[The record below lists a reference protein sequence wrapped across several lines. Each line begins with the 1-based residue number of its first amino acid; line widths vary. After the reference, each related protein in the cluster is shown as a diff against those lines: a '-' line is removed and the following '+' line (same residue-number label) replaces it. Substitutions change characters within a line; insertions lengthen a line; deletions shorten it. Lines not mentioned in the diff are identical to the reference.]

1 MRTGIPTGMR
11 KTSKTIFFFPSVTK
25 ARVLLL
31 LGITLLASF
40 LEGFGVAMLFPVMD
54 FIEKGKDFAALSD
67 TSRMWALLNQIFD
80 FLSIPKNLIALMIIV
95 FGLLMVRQIFI
106 YWRTVYTS
114 WITESIFS
122 DIRSAGFKWFVKAE
136 MSFYDA
142 HSVGQII
149 NVLTVDGARAGAGVF
164 TFFNLIA
171 SGMIFAIYLVFLL
184 FLSPGMT
191 LLALVIMGGV
201 GMTFKSLITRTG
213 RIGKKISEYNER
225 ISAAILERLNGIRLL
240 KLSSTEEKEKEFVD
254 GLSRNILLS
263 TYDTSKIKAR
273 MEFTI
278 EPMVLLAGLMILY
291 FSVEVSHMS
300 LAKTGMFLF
309 VLLRVLPYTKDV
321 LKSRQSLAGFAGSLD
336 RVIDLLEEAQRA
348 ETIRGGS
355 VSALKL
361 EKGIRFEGVGF
372 SYNRAQGPV
381 LTDLNLFFPAGRMTA
396 LVGRS
401 GAGKSTLVDLIPR
414 LRVPDQGRILIDD
427 VPIEAFDLRVL
438 RRSIAFVSQ
447 EGFLFDDTIENNIR
461 YSRQEASLDEIR
473 EASRAA
479 YADGFVSEF
488 PEGYRT
494 MVGERGSKLSG
505 GQRQRIILARALLQK
520 ARVIILDEP
529 TSALDSESE
538 QFIQKAMEKIRV
550 EKDITM
556 IVIAHRLSTIRSAD
570 QIIVLD
576 KGRVVETGSH
586 GELIHEEAWYADM
599 VKMQAMTLDGVS

>member
-1 MRTGIPTGMR
+1 MG
-11 KTSKTIFFFPSVTK
+11 KTTKTIFFFPSVTK
-25 ARVLLL
+25 SKVALL

-54 FIEKGKDFAALSD
+54 FIEKGKDFAALSE
-67 TSRMWALLNQIFD
+67 TSRMWALLNQVFD

-95 FGLLMVRQIFI
+95 FALLMVRQIFI

-122 DIRSAGFKWFVKAE
+122 DIRSAGFKWFAKAE
-136 MSFYDA
+136 MSFYDG

-149 NVLTVDGARAGAGVF
+149 NVLTVDGTRAGAGVF
-164 TFFNLIA
+164 TFFNLVA
-171 SGMIFAIYLVFLL
+171 SGIIFALYLVFLL

-191 LLALVIMGGV
+191 VLAMGIMGVV
-201 GMTFKSLITRTG
+201 GMTFRSLITRTG

-240 KLSSTEEKEKEFVD
+240 KLSSTEEKEKEFVH

-291 FSVEVSHMS
+291 FSVEISHMS

-309 VLLRVLPYTKDV
+309 VLLRVLPYTKDI
-321 LKSRQSLAGFAGSLD
+321 LKSRQSLAGFSGSLD
-336 RVIDLLEEAQRA
+336 RVIALLEEAQRA

-355 VSALKL
+355 VSELKL

-372 SYNRAQGPV
+372 SYNCAQGPV

-414 LRVPDQGRILIDD
+414 LRVPDQGKILIDD

-494 MVGERGSKLSG
+494 MVGERGTKLSG

>member
-1 MRTGIPTGMR
+1 
-11 KTSKTIFFFPSVTK
+11 
-25 ARVLLL
+25 VLLL

-494 MVGERGSKLSG
+494 MVGERGTKLSG

>member
-1 MRTGIPTGMR
+1 MRTGTPTGMR

-54 FIEKGKDFAALSD
+54 FIEKGKDFAALSE
-67 TSRMWALLNQIFD
+67 TSRMWALLNQVFD

-95 FGLLMVRQIFI
+95 FALLMVRQIFI

-355 VSALKL
+355 VSVLKL

-414 LRVPDQGRILIDD
+414 LRVPDQGKILIDD
-427 VPIEAFDLRVL
+427 MPIEAFDLRVL

-461 YSRQEASLDEIR
+461 YSRQEASQDEIR
-473 EASRAA
+473 EASQAA

-494 MVGERGSKLSG
+494 MVGERGTKLSG